1 MRHHL
6 KFPKQPSLI
15 QYLLLFPIIGLL
27 DLKSGIEHTTIEGFT
42 TLWVFYLLLLA
53 FWCLVV
59 GGMIY
64 IICTRH
70 LALLIPG
77 TIILGI
83 VFLLI
88 GLPRVIYK
96 LFNRKPRN

>member
-27 DLKSGIEHTTIEGFT
+27 DLKSDIKHNTIEEFT

-53 FWCLVV
+53 FWCLVI

-64 IICTRH
+64 VMCTH
-70 LALLIPG
+70 PLALLIPG

-96 LFNRKPRN
+96 LVNRKPRN

>member
-1 MRHHL
+1 MWHHL
-6 KFPKQPSLI
+6 KFPKQPSFI

-27 DLKSGIEHTTIEGFT
+27 DLKTGIKYDTIEGFT
-42 TLWVFYLLLLA
+42 TLWICYLLLLA

-64 IICTRH
+64 VICTRP
-70 LALLIPG
+70 LVLLIPG

-88 GLPRVIYK
+88 GIPRVIYK
-96 LFNRKPRN
+96 LANRKPRN